1 MTQKWS
7 ILKRRTGR
15 SWDYE
20 SSRWPRNGRFWR
32 EERAVSSYRRFLTAK
47 SSAEERSFWRRKM
60 APAKRGHFICRACH
74 LGSGKKLL
82 THCLVVPRTS
92 LDRSKIVYHLRVCFF
107 GSYRGD
113 VRADFFLPTLHF
125 FLASFLRARDLVK
138 IGRSSAK
145 SSCAHVNFEVCFLLP
160 SAHSKPPGHRCGMS
174 AAETLGV

>member
-1 MTQKWS
+1 M
-7 ILKRRTGR
+7 
-15 SWDYE
+15 
-20 SSRWPRNGRFWR
+20 
-32 EERAVSSYRRFLTAK
+32 SSYRRFLTAK

-60 APAKRGHFICRACH
+60 APAKRGHFIYTM
-74 LGSGKKLL
+74 SSWVGKNFVW
-82 THCLVVPRTS
+82 THSLVVPRTS
-92 LDRSKIVYHLRVCFF
+92 LDRSKIVYHLRYCFF
-107 GSYRGD
+107 GSDSGD
-113 VRADFFLPTLHF
+113 LGPIFFSRLSIF